1 MKTFFANNWR
11 PSSGFLGQPA
21 AAPGSAPGGAG
32 AAPAPSASFAPVTV
46 GFPTPTSFI
55 YPPFG
60 YVYPNGFPGVYE
72 VSTPP
77 APEPPTNA
85 LPYVI
90 GGAALLG
97 VAALIAIAAKGR

>member
-32 AAPAPSASFAPVTV
+32 AAAPAAAAPITV
-46 GFPTPTSFI
+46 QFSPPTSFV

-60 YVYPNGFPGVYE
+60 YVYPDGFPQVYQ
-72 VSTPP
+72 VSTPT
-77 APEPPTNA
+77 PEPPSNA
-85 LPYVI
+85 LSYVI
-90 GGAALLG
+90 GGAAVLG
-97 VAALIAIAAKGR
+97 VAALIALAARGR